1 MEKLLRDFDVNDL
14 LSSFNDANI
23 TYEFYQAASEIIQRG
38 GFHLCKWASNCKE
51 LQDKIITDSNVT
63 PNTTSNNHE
72 VLGIEG
78 NTMCDE
84 FIFKLLKLLIQQI
97 VLIVRSIMY

>member
-38 GFHLCKWASNCKE
+38 GF
-51 LQDKIITDSNVT
+51 
-63 PNTTSNNHE
+63 
-72 VLGIEG
+72 
-78 NTMCDE
+78 
-84 FIFKLLKLLIQQI
+84 IFANGHQI
-97 VLIVRSIMY
+97 AKNFRTK

>member
-38 GFHLCKWASNCKE
+38 GFHLCNWASNCKE
-51 LQDKIITDSNVT
+51 L
-63 PNTTSNNHE
+63 
-72 VLGIEG
+72 
-78 NTMCDE
+78 
-84 FIFKLLKLLIQQI
+84 
-97 VLIVRSIMY
+97 